1 MAVLSREPGVRVSDI
16 EAGYMQFVQ
25 WGSLS
30 FVHVDLPSG
39 PIEQPAREAML
50 RCLRLAVP
58 PILVGDFNVVLHPM
72 DTEDGDFRKHH
83 KFSQAL
89 EAIVSELSYVDAF
102 RVLFP
107 CSIAFSWH
115 RRGQLAARLDR
126 VYLPPLLE
134 SRPRVARY
142 IATTSDHHAFLLRLE
157 LAGVATLPTP
167 DAAAGRSRSL
177 YWKLNTAVLD
187 DPAFRPAFE
196 AAWRPVLASKP
207 TDPVAVVAW
216 WDSTAKPFCVDF
228 CQRFSRVLAA
238 KHLQNRRFF
247 TRALEL
253 ALASGDWASVG
264 ACRRRLR
271 DMDAWVARGA
281 AVRSHIPLVADGWL
295 ASTIL
300 RLRVATAL
308 LLASALS
315 PPPRG
320 PS

>member
-1 MAVLSREPGVRVSDI
+1 MATPTRSRDDGKASASLLSILSLNCFKLPDMAGLPALLRENRPHFIFLQEVGPTAQLSGLASASGYFVHKSTCDSPRRTMAVLSREQGVRVTYL
-16 EAGYMQFVQ
+16 EAGYMQFIQ

-30 FVHVDLPSG
+30 FVHVHLPSG

-50 RCLRLAVP
+50 RRLRHPLRLAVP

-72 DTEDGDFRKHH
+72 DTEDRDFRKHH

-107 CSIAFSWH
+107 CTIAFSWH
-115 RRGQLAARLDR
+115 RRGHLAARLDR

-196 AAWRPVLASKP
+196 
-207 TDPVAVVAW
+207 
-216 WDSTAKPFCVDF
+216 
-228 CQRFSRVLAA
+228 
-238 KHLQNRRFF
+238 
-247 TRALEL
+247 
-253 ALASGDWASVG
+253 
-264 ACRRRLR
+264 
-271 DMDAWVARGA
+271 DA
-281 AVRSHIPLVADGWL
+281 
-295 ASTIL
+295 
-300 RLRVATAL
+300 
-308 LLASALS
+308 
-315 PPPRG
+315 
-320 PS
+320 